1 MQHDPELII
10 LDEPS
15 TGLDPLMQK
24 SLWDVLKEHN
34 QQGVTVFISSHV
46 LSEVQA
52 FCKNASIIRE
62 GEIVIQDSI
71 YNLGNKAA
79 RRVTLRN
86 VKGEIPVLP
95 IGVVEQKRT
104 SQDFS
109 FLYEGEK
116 DDPWM
121 KFSYIT
127 IAINSTIVIKEAPND
142 HFSPPR

>member
-104 SQDFS
+104 SQDF